1 MQTGFVG
8 PCITRPCSPA
18 TCPAAAAPADVN
30 VVISATSPILD
41 DLYISGTTFFTL
53 GLGDIQP
60 VGHVARII
68 TVAEAGTQLQQ
79 AVQRLYAR
87 QLGRG
92 NPNVSSDA
100 GTDQACGEGR
110 ARRVYAATVRT
121 RGFHDRPAAL
131 DYAVAVIDD
140 LGEGWERQSTKASND
155 TVTSAGADG
164 HARLSVTAS
173 QDGTSYSVAGE
184 TDCLPTG

>member
-1 MQTGFVG
+1 M
-8 PCITRPCSPA
+8 RPLRLLPRRAAVVALPLVLLAGLAACS
-18 TCPAAAAPADVN
+18 
-30 VVISATSPILD
+30 
-41 DLYISGTTFFTL
+41 SGR
-53 GLGDIQP
+53 DEP
-60 VGHVARII
+60 